1 MTLAY
6 ARVKEAIKEKKI
18 HPRLAAMIVGVA
30 RVAEACKLR
39 GWV

>member
-6 ARVKEAIKEKKI
+6 HRVKEAIKEKKI
-18 HPRLAAMIVGVA
+18 HPRLAAMLVGVA